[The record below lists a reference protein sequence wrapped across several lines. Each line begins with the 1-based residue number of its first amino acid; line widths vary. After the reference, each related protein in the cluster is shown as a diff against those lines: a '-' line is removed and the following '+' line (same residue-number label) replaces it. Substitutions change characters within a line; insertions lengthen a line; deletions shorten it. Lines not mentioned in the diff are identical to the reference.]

1 MSRANALA
9 RVLRDLREDHDHLLE
24 KKSTYD
30 HDTNRAILALGKFHS
45 ALVSSSAP
53 DIRKGQSSGAAG
65 ANRSQGQKETA
76 HSEENSAENES
87 EETAAQHPGWAKKA
101 YRAIVLRTH
110 PDRVDNDPDIS
121 DAQRDRLILLYQQAV
136 KAWSEG
142 DYQALAEIAAE
153 LDIETGMP
161 SDELERALESKI
173 ASLRE
178 ESQRLQKSVS
188 WTWGTSFGNMPLRVQ
203 VLRRCCQLMS
213 IPTPEESV
221 LLEIIRELESQ
232 AEFDITDRL
241 GRVRRMRAG
250 ADRRRIGQRPERRIR

>member
-1 MSRANALA
+1 VSRANALA

-24 KKSTYD
+24 KKSAYD

-53 DIRKGQSSGAAG
+53 DIRKGASPGTTGTGRSRGEEEAAPSEESGA
-65 ANRSQGQKETA
+65 ED
-76 HSEENSAENES
+76 ES
-87 EETAAQHPGWAKKA
+87 EETTAQHPGWAKKA

-161 SDELERALESKI
+161 PDELERALESKI

-188 WTWGTSFGNMPLRVQ
+188 WTWGTSFGNTPLRVQ

-213 IPTPEESV
+213 IPTPEESA